1 MLLSP
6 QLSDAILV
14 LELGD
19 LSFFSLFLHLDLLL
33 LLVLLFGG
41 LARLNLSFNNC
52 ELALVLLFISSRELF
67 KSFFKVVSDLLNNVL
82 GTDSRLLLTLRFL
95 LSTLFKDFFLNQLLL
110 VLRKFAKSVLLSV
123 KFGLDLSI
131 LFFHLPHLLLSFS
144 VKFLS
149 VPCKVFLFAFA

>member
-52 ELALVLLFISSRELF
+52 ELALVFLFISSRELF
-67 KSFFKVVSDLLNNVL
+67 KTFFKVVSDLLNNVL

-110 VLRKFAKSVLLSV
+110 VLRKFAESVLLSV